1 MPIMGHHAVVL
12 GGSMSGLM
20 AARALADHF
29 VRVTL
34 LERDH
39 VAPERPERPGVP
51 QAAHAHLL
59 LSSGC
64 SVLQEFFPS
73 FRAEMM
79 IRGALGA
86 GLSDE
91 GRWHLPD
98 GRLVCSSTNLRSL
111 LASRALLESFV
122 RERLLRLP
130 NVQVVGGAEV
140 LAFSG
145 SSRRVRGIDVRHHG
159 RQAQELKADLI
170 VDASGRDSQTPR
182 RLERLGVRLPT
193 EDRIHVD
200 MTYTSRV
207 YPRSPEQLDGQL
219 ISVIYPRRPNRRCGI
234 ALAIE
239 DGRWLVTLGDGIGR
253 PAEGDP
259 ASFAK
264 FAASLGAG
272 DLHELVRAQNPLGQ
286 AVTTPFGCSLRRR
299 YERPG
304 CLPAGLLVLGDALC
318 STNPIY
324 AQGMSLAALQARA
337 LDRCLRAG
345 TEQLQQRFYTAIGPL
360 LDDAWS
366 IVELGD
372 LGRTPAIED
381 AVPMAAGLLQG
392 YVGRL
397 QRAAMTDASAALA
410 CLRVLLLETPAKSL
424 LAPSLLARALLI
436 GDARPAFMPRPD
448 SDASHARSHH

>member
-20 AARALADHF
+20 AARALSDHF

-34 LERDH
+34 LERDR
-39 VAPERPERPGVP
+39 VPPERPARPGVP

-64 SVLQEFFPS
+64 SVLQELFPG

-86 GLSDE
+86 ELSDE
-91 GRWHLPD
+91 GRWHLPN
-98 GRLVCSSTNLRSL
+98 GRLVCRSTKLRSL
-111 LASRALLESFV
+111 LASCALLEGFV

-130 NVQVVGGAEV
+130 NVRIVGGAEV

-145 SSRRVRGIDVRHHG
+145 SSRRLRGLHVRRDGGEAH
-159 RQAQELKADLI
+159 ELEAGLI

-182 RLERLGVRLPT
+182 WLERLGLRRPT
-193 EDRIHVD
+193 ADQIHVD

-219 ISVIYPRRPNRRCGI
+219 ISVIYPQRPNRRCGV

-253 PAEGDP
+253 RAEGDP
-259 ASFAK
+259 ERFAK
-264 FAASLGAG
+264 FAASLGVG
-272 DLHELVRAQNPLGQ
+272 DLHELVRAQNPLGE
-286 AVTTPFGCSLRRR
+286 AVTSPFGCSLRRR
-299 YERPG
+299 YERPD

-345 TEQLQQRFYTAIGPL
+345 TERLQERFYTAIGPL

-372 LGRTPAIED
+372 LGRNPSIED
-381 AVPMAAGLLQG
+381 AMPATAGLLHG
-392 YVGRL
+392 YFGRL
-397 QRAAMTDASAALA
+397 QRAAMTDSSAALA
-410 CLRVLLLETPAKSL
+410 CLRVLLLETPVKSL
-424 LAPSLLARALLI
+424 LAPSLLARALLV
-436 GDARPAFMPRPD
+436 GDARPAFTPHPFPG
-448 SDASHARSHH
+448 SSHS